1 MVADAT
7 RIDLPVRRVAV
18 AGLAAA
24 AAVLLVLILVA
35 ASASG
40 AHAQEGK
47 RRWFS
52 LRDLFAP
59 RHERIA
65 PRAERVPVDE
75 AKPRKTRQPKRKKA
89 TAAPK
94 EPEVVV
100 KEKAPDARVVL
111 VIGDFLGSALADGLR
126 QAYAENPNIAV
137 VDRTRGSSGFVRDDV
152 FDWPAEAR
160 AIVEKEKPAAIIVM
174 LGSNDRQQMRIDGE
188 RLQAGSEPWTEE
200 YQKRVAALVASLKE
214 TAVPFVW
221 IGLPAFKSSRLTDD
235 VLVFNEF
242 YRAATAEAG
251 AQFIDI
257 WDGFVDENGMF
268 ASTGPDIS
276 GQPVRLRTSDGIN
289 FTAAGKRKIA
299 FYAEK
304 PLAKL
309 LGLSEGG
316 SAVAGLPLPEA
327 GIDPRA
333 PVAIDRTLPIALNDP
348 ALDGGS
354 ELLGAR
360 TGVSVADSAFVQTA
374 VIGAAEKPTRGRA
387 DDFLWPP
394 QAPASA
400 TPGPV
405 AQEQAATAA
414 STAAAPSIP

>member
-1 MVADAT
+1 MVAGAT
-7 RIDLPVRRVAV
+7 RIDFAVRRLAV
-18 AGLAAA
+18 VGLGVA
-24 AAVLLVLILVA
+24 AAVLLALMLAA

-52 LRDLFAP
+52 LRELFAP
-59 RHERIA
+59 RHERVA
-65 PRAERVPVDE
+65 PRAERAPADE
-75 AKPRKTRQPKRKKA
+75 PKPRKTRQPKRNK
-89 TAAPK
+89 TADAPK
-94 EPEVVV
+94 EPEVAV

-111 VIGDFLGSALADGLR
+111 VIGDFLGSALADGLG
-126 QAYAENPNIAV
+126 QAYAENPNIIV

-160 AIVEKEKPAAIIVM
+160 TIVEKEKPAAIVVM
-174 LGSNDRQQMRIDGE
+174 LGSNDRQQMRIGDE
-188 RLQAGSEPWTEE
+188 RLQAGSEPWTRE

-214 TAVPFVW
+214 TAVPFAWV
-221 IGLPAFKSSRLTDD
+221 GLPAFKSSRLTDD

-268 ASTGPDIS
+268 ASTGPDIT
-276 GQPVRLRTSDGIN
+276 GQPVRLRTGDGIN

-309 LGLSEGG
+309 LGLSEGAA
-316 SAVAGLPLPEA
+316 AVAGLPLPEA

-333 PVAIDRTLPIALNDP
+333 PVPVDRTLPISLNDP

-354 ELLGAR
+354 ELLGAQPR
-360 TGVSVADSAFVQTA
+360 ADAADSAWVQTV
-374 VIGAAEKPTRGRA
+374 VIGTADKPAPGRA
-387 DDFLWPP
+387 DNFLWPP

-405 AQEQAATAA
+405 VQEQAATAA